1 MQVQGATGLL
11 PGDLASTVQRLFA
24 AMRRTNPPGLSLT
37 AASTLSTLDAD
48 GPLRLTEL
56 ATREGVTQPAMT
68 QLVTRL
74 ERDALAQRRPHMEDG
89 RVVLVEITTAGRD
102 LLRHRRAVR
111 AKAVRKLL
119 AELSADDRAAIE
131 AALPALDRLASLI
144 P

>member
-1 MQVQGATGLL
+1 MQVQGAV
-11 PGDLASTVQRLFA
+11 DLASTVQRLFA
-24 AMRRTNPPGLSLT
+24 ALRKTSPPGLSLT

-56 ATREGVTQPAMT
+56 AAREGVTQPAMT

-74 ERDALAQRRPHMEDG
+74 ERDALATRGPSPQDG
-89 RVVLVEITTAGRD
+89 RVVLVEITPAGRD
-102 LLRHRRAVR
+102 LLHHRRR
-111 AKAVRKLL
+111 LKADVVTSLL
-119 AELSADDRAAIE
+119 AQLPAEDRTAIE

>member
-1 MQVQGATGLL
+1 MHVQGAV
-11 PGDLASTVQRLFA
+11 DLASTVQRLFA
-24 AMRRTNPPGLSLT
+24 ALRRTSPPGLSLT

-74 ERDALAQRRPHMEDG
+74 ERDALAVRRPSPHDG
-89 RVVLVEITTAGRD
+89 RVVLVEITITGRD
-102 LLRHRRAVR
+102 LLRHRRRVR
-111 AKAVRKLL
+111 ADVVASLL
-119 AELSADDRAAIE
+119 SQLPAADRAAIE
-131 AALPALDRLASLI
+131 AALPSLERLASLI